1 MSKSVSVDAA
11 IVVPWRPAAGRE
23 QSFDLAWRYN
33 NKEFADF
40 KIYFSDSVG
49 ERFNVSEARNRGCIQ
64 AIEDGYKTL
73 VVIDADTVFSR
84 ESILKAIEE
93 VSTKHVIS
101 YAYTYTFETNEGS
114 SYLLSIGAASFEE
127 ITEGKAL
134 TWEHVGSGWAMS
146 SEMFWEMNGWDE
158 NFKGW
163 GWEDNAFEKA
173 YELLFNSEMS
183 RAPGTCY
190 RLWHPERDS
199 YSADNNRLRYE
210 ELYNNPDNNAEA
222 MRSVLRGNLVHRLI
236 NEVG

>member
-1 MSKSVSVDAA
+1 MSKSVLVDAA
-11 IVVPWRPAAGRE
+11 IVVPWRPAVGRE
-23 QSFDLAWRYN
+23 QSFELAWRYN

-64 AIEDGYKTL
+64 AIEDGFKNL
-73 VVIDADTVFSR
+73 VIMDADTIFSR
-84 ESILKAIEE
+84 DSVLEAIKE

-101 YAYTYTFETNEGS
+101 YIYTHSVEANERTS
-114 SYLLSIGAASFEE
+114 HLLSIGAMEPQELELIHSL
-127 ITEGKAL
+127 IPN
-134 TWEHVGSGWAMS
+134 HVGSGWAMS
-146 SEMFWEMNGWDE
+146 SEMFWQMNGWDE

-163 GWEDNAFEKA
+163 GWEDTAFQKA

-190 RLWHPERDS
+190 RLWHPERDPS
-199 YSADNNRLRYE
+199 HLEPNRLRYE
-210 ELYNNPDNNAEA
+210 ELYNNTNNNAEV
-222 MRSVLRGNLVHRLI
+222 MHSVLRGNMVHLLS

>member
-33 NKEFADF
+33 NKELVGFEV
-40 KIYFSDSVG
+40 YFSDSVG
-49 ERFNVSEARNRGCIQ
+49 EKFNVSEARNRGCIQ

-73 VVIDADTVFSR
+73 VVIDADTIFSR
-84 ESILKAIEE
+84 EGVLKAIEE
-93 VSTKHVIS
+93 VSTKHVVS
-101 YAYTYTFETNEGS
+101 YAYTYSFETNEKLS
-114 SYLLSIGAASFEE
+114 HLLNIGATPLDELAKDGGLFE
-127 ITEGKAL
+127 G
-134 TWEHVGSGWAMS
+134 HVGSGWAMS

-163 GWEDNAFEKA
+163 GWEDDAFEKA
-173 YELLFNSEMS
+173 YKLLFNSEMS

-199 YSADNNRLRYE
+199 HSADNNRLRYE
-210 ELYNNPDNNAEA
+210 GLYNNPDNTAEA
-222 MRSVLRGNLVHRLI
+222 MRSVLRGNMVHRSI